1 VTFTPHD
8 TASHVPFGA
17 AAGARQAAQA
27 TASHA
32 PFSAAAG
39 ARQAARKAREVRE
52 GAGAPLRGSNCG
64 QPTGALLHDPR
75 LTLELVTFAYIK
87 QAGG

>member
-8 TASHVPFGA
+8 TASH
-17 AAGARQAAQA
+17 
-27 TASHA
+27 A
-32 PFSAAAG
+32 PLSAAAADVG
-39 ARQAARKAREVRE
+39 RCRDAREVRE